1 MASEPIDDLKKR
13 YETLRD
19 KKVAAEA
26 NLKTST
32 DELERVKAE
41 AREQHGTDDLAALE
55 KILEEM
61 KQENQRKR
69 TEYLAQLKEV
79 EEKLPAVE
87 RQFAESAK

>member
-13 YETLRD
+13 YELLRD

-41 AREQHGTDDLAALE
+41 AREQHGTDDLAQLE

-69 TEYLAQLKEV
+69 AEYLAQLKEV
-79 EEKLPAVE
+79 EEKLAAVE